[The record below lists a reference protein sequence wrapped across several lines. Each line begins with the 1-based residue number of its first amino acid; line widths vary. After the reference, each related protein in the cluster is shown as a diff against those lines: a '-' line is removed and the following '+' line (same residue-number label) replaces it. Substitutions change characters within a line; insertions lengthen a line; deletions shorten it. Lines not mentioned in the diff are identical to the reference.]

1 MNKLTS
7 VLIALCAVVGIY
19 FYSTSGKAPTAPQT
33 TSDSQTAPTTA
44 SSDTGSA
51 GMTLMSGATSPD
63 GGDGEEAPIPE
74 TVKSAADSYKNAE
87 EALAALLKG
96 AKDYDD
102 ATLEQFTQ
110 PGPDCTW
117 CPELYASIRSMMTD
131 PATTPEQRSYLAEV
145 LAISGK
151 PENVQALLDGIS
163 AAKSK
168 EDAGVF
174 AEALELTIGGD
185 DVTSLLGQSL
195 ASQND
200 QVRES
205 SAAAITNQGTRLAAE
220 LLISN
225 TLQRGDPDGYYSS
238 GIGIGEFIP
247 NEEALPLFQEMV
259 QRRDEYSHLGVK
271 ALINSGLNGL
281 RIVFD
286 ELENTS
292 NPDIARAMTKDA
304 IDHVNFEDGLSDMV
318 NAVIERNRNAE
329 AVKLAQGLRKELDAQ
344 NEEDTAAAPEVE
356 P

>member
-7 VLIALCAVVGIY
+7 ILIALGLVAGIY
-19 FYSTSGKAPTAPQT
+19 LYSTSGKGPVAPEPK
-33 TSDSQTAPTTA
+33 SDSTTTPAPA
-44 SSDTGSA
+44 SVGAGSSADNLTGDALPPKSN
-51 GMTLMSGATSPD
+51 S
-63 GGDGEEAPIPE
+63 GEESDIPE
-74 TVKSAADSYKNAE
+74 DVKSAADSYKSAD
-87 EALAALLKG
+87 EALAAILKG

-117 CPELYASIRSMMTD
+117 CPELYNSIRSMLTD
-131 PATTPEQRSYLAEV
+131 PSTTPEQKSYLAEV
-145 LAISGK
+145 LAISGRV
-151 PENVQALLDGIS
+151 ENVQALLDGIS
-163 AAKSK
+163 AAKTK
-168 EDAGVF
+168 EESDVF
-174 AEALELTIGGD
+174 AEALELTLGGD
-185 DVTSLLGQSL
+185 DVTGLLGQSL
-195 ASQND
+195 GSQND

-205 SAAAITNQGTRLAAE
+205 SVAAITNQGTRLAAE
-220 LLISN
+220 LLIDN
-225 TLQRGDPDGYYSS
+225 TQKRGDPDGYYSN

-292 NPDIARAMTKDA
+292 NPEIARAMTKDA
-304 IDHVNFEDGLSDMV
+304 IDHVNFEDGLGDLV
-318 NAVIERNRNAE
+318 NSVIERNRNPE
-329 AVKLAQGLRKELDAQ
+329 SVKFAQSIKKELDAQ
-344 NEEDTAAAPEVE
+344 TEEDAAAPAVE

>member
-7 VLIALCAVVGIY
+7 VLIALALVVGIY
-19 FYSTSGKAPTAPQT
+19 LYSTSGKGPVAPETKSDGTTSQVAQSGDSSSSTAPLT
-33 TSDSQTAPTTA
+33 DGAPA
-44 SSDTGSA
+44 PDDGS
-51 GMTLMSGATSPD
+51 
-63 GGDGEEAPIPE
+63 GEDALIPE
-74 TVKSAADSYKNAE
+74 TVKPAADSFKSAE

-110 PGPDCTW
+110 PGPECTW
-117 CPELYASIRSMMTD
+117 CPELYASIRTMLSD

-145 LAISGK
+145 LAISGR
-151 PENVQALLDGIS
+151 PENVQALLDGVS
-163 AAKSK
+163 AAKTK
-168 EDAGVF
+168 EEASVF

-185 DVTSLLGQSL
+185 DVTNLLGQAL

-205 SAAAITNQGTRLAAE
+205 SVAAITNQGTRLAAE
-220 LLISN
+220 LLIAN

-304 IDHVNFEDGLSDMV
+304 IDHVNFEDGLSDLV
-318 NAVIERNRNAE
+318 NSVIERNRNPE
-329 AVKLAQGLRKELDAQ
+329 AVKVAQGIKKEIDAQ
-344 NEEDTAAAPEVE
+344 NDEDAAATEVE